1 MSSAAS
7 SRLNTHVQKI
17 FEALAPDIGA
27 WCIIGVEEG
36 RGHCACGHHI
46 EVASFVLKRP
56 GHAGEVYIGPTCI
69 DETIPYLAKMTSHE
83 RAHAM
88 EIEWREQ
95 LLEFRRQRALKE
107 GTSKL
112 MAILP
117 IAAVMDEWFE
127 ATKGRFADA
136 GSKLQPYFFQRR
148 NRRLGELGMDEPTD
162 GDRAKRIA
170 NNLSGFRDHLPL
182 LRKAAAASGIEWTE
196 APTCFDVSEDWFE
209 ARLEV
214 ERVRETLLPLCRRLD
229 LTRLDHDRL
238 HGVLPSKLSQLKSWL
253 IWARDFEAG
262 LGEYP
267 RIMEAMKR
275 RLAAADGEDLPEL
288 DELKRNRFP
297 KDRERFTT
305 WLSRVNIVLAMM
317 PSEEAIG
324 QSAAQ
329 AKAERQK
336 IIEARRQEEVRRRE
350 ELQCAE
356 QARHEAWKRRQ
367 AERLQAEQARREEMQ
382 RQEAERLAAQRARR
396 RQELE
401 GEIAE
406 LRQEYKLRADK
417 ACYRLSFKASWNLN
431 RRRSEYESRSSD
443 GRTVYVLQ
451 YADLDRCSV
460 GDVCLCSQERIL
472 AVTASCRVVLVG
484 LQANVTRF
492 ERIVASLESELN
504 SLRD

>member
-1 MSSAAS
+1 MPSSAAG
-7 SRLNTHVQKI
+7 RLNTHVQKI

-27 WCIIGVEEG
+27 WRIIGVEEG
-36 RGHCACGHHI
+36 KGHCACGHHI

-69 DETIPYLAKMTSHE
+69 DETIPFLAKMTSHE

-95 LLEFRRQRALKE
+95 LIEFRRQRALRE

-117 IAAVMDEWFE
+117 VAAAMDEWFE
-127 ATKGRFADA
+127 ATKERFADA

-182 LRKAAAASGIEWTE
+182 LRKAAVAAKIEWTE

-214 ERVRETLLPLCRRLD
+214 ERVRDKLTPLVRRLD
-229 LTRLDHDRL
+229 LTRLDRETL
-238 HGVLPSKLSQLKSWL
+238 YGVLPSKLSQLKTWL
-253 IWARDFEAG
+253 KWARDFETG
-262 LGEYP
+262 LAEYP
-267 RIMEAMKR
+267 KLKEELKR
-275 RLAAADGEDLPEL
+275 KLAAGDGEDLPEL
-288 DELKRNRFP
+288 EELRSNRLP
-297 KDRERFTT
+297 KDRERFAT
-305 WLSRVNIVLAMM
+305 WLSRVRVILTKL
-317 PSEEAIG
+317 PSDEVIS

-329 AKAERQK
+329 AKAERER
-336 IIEARRQEEVRRRE
+336 IAEVRRQEDARRRE
-350 ELQCAE
+350 ELQRAE
-356 QARHEAWKRRQ
+356 QARYEAWKRQ
-367 AERLQAEQARREEMQ
+367 EAERLRAEQARREELQ
-382 RQEAERLAAQRARR
+382 RQETERLAAQRAQRR
-396 RQELE
+396 HDLE
-401 GEIAE
+401 NEIAE
-406 LRQEYKLRADK
+406 LRQEYKCRADK
-417 ACYRLSFKASWNLN
+417 ACYRLSFKAALDT
-431 RRRSEYESRSSD
+431 RGRSQFEACSID
-443 GRTVYVLQ
+443 CRTLYVLRHI
-451 YADLDRCSV
+451 DLDRCSI
-460 GDVCLCSQERIL
+460 GEVCLCNQERVL
-472 AVTASCRVVLVG
+472 VDTDSRRVVLVG

-492 ERIVASLESELN
+492 ERLVARLESELN